1 MNFLINSLEL
11 LSNQKSFVLGVGC
24 TRTNLWL
31 LLHLKDLKIKEYKL
45 CYQVN
50 NGIRQ
55 RKKTEHPK
63 RWLKKN
69 FLDTATLLE
78 YLNTKYYD
86 IHFLAI
92 EFTNGWRVKEQPH
105 IQFKFYTNSTI
116 ERNNLIDK
124 FIATAGFDKVVFS
137 NLKTNIS
144 YYFSI
149 SKGLYTLDNEVIP
162 DEFWS
167 EADKIEWRNK
177 TIL

>member
-31 LLHLKDLKIKEYKL
+31 LLHLKDLKIKKYKI

-55 RKKTEHPK
+55 RQTTEHPK

-69 FLDTATLLE
+69 FLNTAELLE
-78 YLNTKYYD
+78 HLNTKLYD
-86 IHFLAI
+86 IHYLEI
-92 EFTNGWRVKEQPH
+92 EFLNSWKVKEQPH
-105 IQFKFYTNSTI
+105 IQFKFYTNSIT

-124 FIATAGFDKVVFS
+124 FIATAGFKKVDLS
-137 NLKTNIS
+137 KLRTNIS
-144 YYFSI
+144 YYFSV
-149 SKGLYTLDNEVIP
+149 SKGLYTLDNEVLP

-167 EADKIEWRNK
+167 EEDKIGWRKK